1 MTENCIDADSTFPPP
16 FWSECSALSLRTINV
31 CESIHAGISVLFY
44 SARPKIFVLLSALPK
59 TQNETYIKMRSF
71 TTRRLKKNQLK

>member
-31 CESIHAGISVLFY
+31 RESIHAGISVLFY
-44 SARPKIFVLLSALPK
+44 SARPKIFVLVSAL
-59 TQNETYIKMRSF
+59 Q
-71 TTRRLKKNQLK
+71 KNTE